1 MKKNLKNTSIVKT
14 EIEADLINCDNCGKV
29 IKGEKY
35 QIVNECFV
43 PQRGLY
49 HCGCV
54 FKPLRN
60 KHKKI

>member
-1 MKKNLKNTSIVKT
+1 MKK
-14 EIEADLINCDNCGKV
+14 EIIKCDNCGNP

-54 FKPLRN
+54 FKTVLR
-60 KHKKI
+60 KKYKKV

>member
-1 MKKNLKNTSIVKT
+1 MKIIK
-14 EIEADLINCDNCGKV
+14 CDNCGKE

-43 PQRGLY
+43 SQRGLY

-54 FKPLRN
+54 FKPLR
-60 KHKKI
+60 KKCCKKV

>member
-1 MKKNLKNTSIVKT
+1 MGKLEINNKNI
-14 EIEADLINCDNCGKV
+14 IINCDNCGKA

-60 KHKKI
+60 KK